1 VTKQG
6 GRVRVDEDDGWVDED
21 WGEAPI
27 ITWQEYL
34 AKLED

>member
-1 VTKQG
+1 V
-6 GRVRVDEDDGWVDED
+6 VDDAEDWQDED

-34 AKLED
+34 KRLED

>member
-1 VTKQG
+1 
-6 GRVRVDEDDGWVDED
+6 VDEDDGWVDED

-34 AKLED
+34 DKVNGAA